1 MYGFQESCFEKINL
15 SIDSKELRIWGSQ
28 RITQCCR
35 KRERDKIYE
44 RKEKLRHMENRVK
57 G

>member
-28 RITQCCR
+28 RITQCA
-35 KRERDKIYE
+35 ERGKEIKYM
-44 RKEKLRHMENRVK
+44 KEKRN
-57 G
+57 